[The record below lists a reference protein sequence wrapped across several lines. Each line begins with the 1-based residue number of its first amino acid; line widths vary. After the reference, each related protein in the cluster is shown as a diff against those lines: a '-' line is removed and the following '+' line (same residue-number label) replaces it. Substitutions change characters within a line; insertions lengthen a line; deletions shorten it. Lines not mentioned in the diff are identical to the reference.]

1 MMVKIMA
8 ELKMK
13 LFRAI
18 VLMERDEEIAITDIY
33 VIAPYDTVAWDILE
47 EKLKKDGW
55 TKYEIV
61 NMIEEKLE
69 EEKVLGVVLSM

>member
-61 NMIEEKLE
+61 NMIEEKMD

>member
-1 MMVKIMA
+1 MA

-18 VLMERDEEIAITDIY
+18 VSMERDEEIAITDIY

-61 NMIEEKLE
+61 NMIEEKMD